1 MKNRSMLLYLNFL
14 LYIETDLNPNEIMSN
29 VLLEQQNITPNHHG
43 GPITSD
49 LLFVL
54 RKSSDVKQ
62 SQKQRHA
69 TNASNNNKSLPSQ
82 LLTTNMNIN
91 EDRRPSI
98 LDILMDTTPKFMG
111 ERRPSVMSSL
121 LDPLPPT
128 RFAEDNGNNINSN
141 NNNNINNRRPSGQE
155 PKSPL
160 NNINTQHSP
169 SSLSSSSFPT
179 SKSPVSIVTG
189 YNNRRSSIQSS
200 SIISTSTSSILAT
213 EEHTF
218 NNNSNIHPDL
228 MDHIA
233 EITPTSSSSI
243 MTKSTQPSTSNS
255 TETNTRKKESFKQQL
270 KRFVGW
276 GSSSSASS
284 PTANKKSIIPPP
296 LTTSM
301 ISHHGI
307 NSNMDSPSD
316 ISFVSAPSTPLPPTP
331 GTPRSF
337 ATKSRQGS
345 QQLHGESKLIMEV
358 NSSSTPNSTLSRK
371 TSETNHTLS
380 DPSAAAMAAAAAIGN
395 NNRLSTVSS
404 VSTLST
410 SSVTSE
416 ELAEA
421 AKKGIDIDAESEDEE
436 EDELES
442 EEIKKVVEET
452 AVADSQ
458 ATTVP
463 KENEPLHST
472 TITQTEEPE
481 DIQAQYALW
490 MNSQPP
496 TTANVVNNETNN
508 NSVLN
513 SALAN
518 KALPPLS
525 SAATTPPAPAP
536 SSSTATTNTVPAKS
550 PLRNKSSN
558 ISNMTNTTVSHCAT
572 PSIISTTTTTAT
584 TIINHKEETLHPMP
598 LVNNGGKEDL
608 DDLFLL
614 VAHGVDFLTSRENT
628 KWEEEGG
635 YEFHPWNRP
644 QSSFA
649 VQPKEQRHKKDISPL
664 PVNSENNVNAGDVP
678 EEEDVEGHS
687 SNGTSGSTSAALA
700 MARSLLLSS
709 SAPNTPEEQDQQLE
723 QNKPI
728 SPPLTPLPQQ
738 QQDDQQQQQQQQS
751 QEAHLTLAKRI
762 LSGKNEVPVVSAPVQ
777 PQSQQSVDDEVK
789 CFFFFFLHFSFL
801 YHHRLIRF
809 LYLTTGITTYCSCSH
824 CLLKLIWP

>member
-1 MKNRSMLLYLNFL
+1 MLLYLNFL

-54 RKSSDVKQ
+54 RKSSDIKQ

-69 TNASNNNKSLPSQ
+69 SNASNNNKSLPSQ

-128 RFAEDNGNNINSN
+128 RFAEDNSNNINN
-141 NNNNINNRRPSGQE
+141 NNNNRRPSGQE
-155 PKSPL
+155 RKSSL
-160 NNINTQHSP
+160 NNINSQQSP

-179 SKSPVSIVTG
+179 SKSPVSVVTG

-213 EEHTF
+213 EEHIL
-218 NNNSNIHPDL
+218 NNNSNINTDL

-255 TETNTRKKESFKQQL
+255 TETNSKKKESFKQQF

-276 GSSSSASS
+276 GSSSTASS
-284 PTANKKSIIPPP
+284 PTATKKSIPPP

-301 ISHHGI
+301 IGHQGM

-358 NSSSTPNSTLSRK
+358 NSTPTPNSTLSRK
-371 TSETNHTLS
+371 TSETMN
-380 DPSAAAMAAAAAIGN
+380 DPSAAAIAAAAVFGN

-404 VSTLST
+404 VSTSST

-416 ELAEA
+416 ELAEV
-421 AKKGIDIDAESEDEE
+421 AKKGIDIDVESEDEE
-436 EDELES
+436 DDES
-442 EEIKKVVEET
+442 DEIKKIVENT
-452 AVADSQ
+452 AVTELPV
-458 ATTVP
+458 TTIP
-463 KENEPLHST
+463 KESEPLPSS
-472 TITQTEEPE
+472 TQTDEPE

-496 TTANVVNNETNN
+496 TTTNVINNESTAP
-508 NSVLN
+508 N
-513 SALAN
+513 SALAS
-518 KALPPLS
+518 KALPPINS
-525 SAATTPPAPAP
+525 TPAPAPAP
-536 SSSTATTNTVPAKS
+536 SSSTATTNTVPAKN
-550 PLRNKSSN
+550 PLRNKSST

-572 PSIISTTTTTAT
+572 PSIISTTTTAAT

-598 LVNNGGKEDL
+598 PVNNGGKEDL

-649 VQPKEQRHKKDISPL
+649 VQQKEQRHNKDIPPL
-664 PVNSENNVNAGDVP
+664 PVNNENNVNSGDVP
-678 EEEDVEGHS
+678 EEEDVEGQS
-687 SNGTSGSTSAALA
+687 SNTSGSTSAALA

-738 QQDDQQQQQQQQS
+738 QQEEQQQQQQS
-751 QEAHLTLAKRI
+751 QEAHLSLAKRI
-762 LSGKNEVPVVSAPVQ
+762 LSGKNEVPVVSASVQ
-777 PQSQQSVDDEVK
+777 PQSQQSVDDEVIY
-789 CFFFFFLHFSFL
+789 S
-801 YHHRLIRF
+801 
-809 LYLTTGITTYCSCSH
+809 
-824 CLLKLIWP
+824 